1 MSMLVLATD
10 YATSFLAQ
18 PPNPGPQPP
27 PGLENFGNNLIS
39 WIKWGVLVAGMAGLL
54 ISAIMVII
62 GRRGRN
68 EVAVQGFMGVG
79 YGLVGLAI
87 ASVAA
92 VLVGAFS
99 L

>member
-1 MSMLVLATD
+1 MVGILA
-10 YATSFLAQ
+10 
-18 PPNPGPQPP
+18 
-27 PGLENFGNNLIS
+27 
-39 WIKWGVLVAGMAGLL
+39 
-54 ISAIMVII
+54 SAIMVII
-62 GRRGRN
+62 ERRGRN

-92 VLVGAFS
+92 VLVSAFA

>member
-1 MSMLVLATD
+1 MSMLTVAAD
-10 YATSFLAQ
+10 YATAFLAQ

-27 PGLENFGNNLIS
+27 PGLENFGNSLIS
-39 WIKWGVLVAGMAGLL
+39 WIKWGVLVAGMVGILA
-54 ISAIMVII
+54 SAIMVIV

-92 VLVGAFS
+92 VLVGAFA